1 MAKTHLL
8 GIDQGTSGSR
18 ALVIDSDGAVQGYAY
33 HPVARLYPRPDR
45 VEQDPAAVAD
55 GVAAVIADA
64 LDMAGCGPDEIASVG
79 IASQRNTDF
88 AWDVH
93 TGQPLANAITWQDLR
108 TLPLLDDLESWPLAT
123 EARYRL
129 GYAPGPYMTGLHLAW
144 RMRYDAAIQAAAA
157 DGSLRLGLSAAWLMN
172 ALGRP
177 SAHCMDTS
185 LVQAMGLYDFRA
197 GNYWTEW
204 LEWLGVPRAAL
215 PAAVPTIHD
224 FGTIRL
230 TDRRGRTA
238 EAPVRAMIGDQQ
250 GALFGQGC
258 RLPGA
263 AECTQGTATFVKV
276 FTGSAAPR
284 QEIIDVFYAWDT
296 GQGQT
301 YCLEAPTTVI
311 GAVIRWMKELRLFE
325 EYDELDQLA
334 SAIPNSGGV
343 MFVPAFTGLNAPYND
358 PRARGTLLGM
368 TLGTGSS
375 HIIRAFLD
383 SLGFQIRAIL
393 DTIAADTG
401 TVVNEL
407 LVDGGV
413 TASDVACQ
421 IQADLTGLPVIRPT
435 FAETTAFAAATLAG
449 LATGVW
455 PDEASLPPTPGTRTV
470 FEPRSTPEQR
480 DEAYARW
487 QAAVALVREWGTSHS
502 QSSGHTF

>member
-18 ALVIDSDGAVQGYAY
+18 ALVLDSAGTVRGYAY
-33 HPVARLYPRPDR
+33 RPVVRLYPRPDR
-45 VEQDPAAVAD
+45 VEQDPLAIAD
-55 GVAAVIADA
+55 GVATVIAEA
-64 LDMAGCGPDEIASVG
+64 LDAAGCSPDEIASVG

-88 AWDVH
+88 AWDAH
-93 TGQPLANAITWQDLR
+93 TGRPLANAITWQDLR
-108 TLPLLDDLESWPLAT
+108 TIPLLDELKTWPHAS

-144 RMRYDAAIQAAAA
+144 RMRNDTAIQTATK
-157 DGSLRLGLSAAWLMN
+157 DGSLRYGLSAAWLMN

-197 GNYWTEW
+197 GEYWTEW
-204 LEWLGVPRAAL
+204 LEWLGVPQTAL
-215 PAAVPTIHD
+215 PFAVQTIHD
-224 FGTIRL
+224 FGSIRL
-230 TDRRGRTA
+230 TDLRGRTA

-276 FTGSAAPR
+276 FTGADASR
-284 QEIIDVFYAWDT
+284 QETIDVLCAWDT
-296 GQGQT
+296 GRGQT

-311 GAVIRWMKELRLFE
+311 GATIRWMKELRLFDH
-325 EYDELDQLA
+325 YSELDPLV
-334 SAIPNSGGV
+334 SSIDDSGGV
-343 MFVPAFTGLNAPYND
+343 MFVPALTGLNAPYND

-375 HIIRAFLD
+375 HIVRAFLD
-383 SLGFQIRAIL
+383 SLGYQIRAIL
-393 DTIAADTG
+393 ETIAVDTN
-401 TVVNEL
+401 TVVTEL

-413 TASDVACQ
+413 TASDMACQ
-421 IQADLTGLPVIRPT
+421 IQADLTGLPVVRPT
-435 FAETTAFAAATLAG
+435 FTETTAYAAATLAG
-449 LATGVW
+449 LGSGIW
-455 PDEASLPPTPGTRTV
+455 PDEASLPPTVGERTV
-470 FEPRSTPEQR
+470 FEPCGSQDQR
-480 DEAYARW
+480 DAGYARW
-487 QAAVALVREWGTSHS
+487 QEAVRLVREWGASHS
-502 QSSGHTF
+502 QSSNPNF